1 MAVTRQLIINGEPV
15 PAASGRTADDISPWS
30 GEPYAQVAAAGPED
44 VTRAVDAAESA
55 FPGWV
60 AMPPSDRARIF
71 SRAADL
77 MEQRTPEAIQLMA
90 EEVGGV
96 SSWAG
101 FNAHLAA
108 GILRSAAAATTATQG
123 QILATDMPGKL
134 SFGVRQPYGVC
145 AAISP
150 WNAPLILGTR
160 AVAIPLAVGNTVVLK
175 PSEDAPIACGLFIAD
190 ILLEAGLPAGVL
202 NVVTNDRSDG
212 PQVVEALISDERV
225 RNVNFT
231 GSTKVGRTIGTLAAQ
246 HLKPAVLELGGKNSL
261 VVLEDADVDYA
272 VNAATFGAFMNAGQI
287 CMSVDRVV
295 VDRRIADEFS
305 QAFAKK
311 VADLPTGDP
320 TRPDT
325 VIGPQVNQAAADRQ
339 WAQIQDAVDKGARVL
354 AGGGKPDGRVVPAT
368 VLTDITP
375 DMRIHAEEIFGAAT
389 TVYTAD
395 DVDAAVALA
404 NDTQYGL
411 TAGVITENL
420 REGLSVAQRL
430 RTGIVHVNDQPVNDE
445 PMAPFGGIQNSGYGK
460 FGGDA
465 GIDSFTETRWVT
477 VQQDGHAP
485 YPF

>member
-1 MAVTRQLIINGEPV
+1 
-15 PAASGRTADDISPWS
+15 
-30 GEPYAQVAAAGPED
+30 
-44 VTRAVDAAESA
+44 
-55 FPGWV
+55 
-60 AMPPSDRARIF
+60 
-71 SRAADL
+71 
-77 MEQRTPEAIQLMA
+77 
-90 EEVGGV
+90 
-96 SSWAG
+96 
-101 FNAHLAA
+101 
-108 GILRSAAAATTATQG
+108 
-123 QILATDMPGKL
+123 MPGKL

-160 AVAIPLAVGNTVVLK
+160 AVAIPLAVGNTLVLK

-190 ILLEAGLPAGVL
+190 VLLDAGLPAGVL
-202 NVVTNDRSDG
+202 NVVTSDRSDG

-261 VVLEDADVDYA
+261 VVLEDADLDYA

-295 VDRRIADEFS
+295 VDRRIADEFG

-311 VADLPTGDP
+311 VADLPSGDP
-320 TRPDT
+320 KKPET

-354 AGGGKPDGRVVPAT
+354 AGGGKPEGRVVPAT
-368 VLTDITP
+368 VLADITP
-375 DMRIHAEEIFGAAT
+375 EMRIHSEEIFGAAT
-389 TVYTAD
+389 TIYAAD
-395 DVDAAVALA
+395 DVDSAVAIA

-420 REGLSVAQRL
+420 RDGLAVARRL

-460 FGGDA
+460 FGGEA
-465 GIDSFTETRWVT
+465 GINSFTEIRWVT
-477 VQQDGHAP
+477 VQQDGHAA